1 MKTKSASLYGWS
13 VVLASWL
20 AVFSLFG
27 YRATFAI
34 LKDPMASSLG
44 WTTAQVTLGYSL
56 MMVFYAVAAYFSGL
70 ILDKWGSKPVYTIAA
85 ILGSLGFLLTAQV
98 DSHLA
103 YLFTF
108 GFVGGVATG
117 MLWVTSTVSVR
128 KWYVGKSFATMWG
141 IAFAGAPMAQFVL
154 AQVVKPTLSRA
165 QATLDLA
172 VGGLIPN
179 SAALA
184 PKELALAVAAKLQE
198 PATRSVPGVKDAL
211 GLLEDAWRTQMAIL
225 GVIVFA
231 ALAVAVIAAKN
242 APEHYGMKP
251 FGAIPA
257 AGGAVSDEQVWTIK
271 EAFSK
276 YAIWAAILMFLTSMM
291 AEFLIWTQVVS
302 YWTQD
307 VGFTLGKAINIYGII
322 GLIGI
327 FSMPIMGRVADKVVQ
342 SMGDEVKGRKAMLMV
357 GPTTGVVAC
366 LLLLATSRGDIF
378 AYVACFVFAVYWA
391 IVPGGVVGYV
401 GAIYGRK
408 TLGKIWGL
416 ATTIVMGIGPF
427 LGTYIGAQLK
437 DISGSYTY
445 SIYFA
450 LGAFVVSVLVAIALP
465 LKAEYPGSEGSA
477 PVIPRRHADA
487 QATEGVQEIRGRV
500 RPNRLACQAK

>member
-1 MKTKSASLYGWS
+1 MKTKNASVYGWS

-34 LKDPMASSLG
+34 LKGPMAISLG

-56 MMVFYAVAAYFSGL
+56 MMVLYAVAAYFSGL
-70 ILDKWGSKPVYTIAA
+70 ILDKWGSKPVYAIAA
-85 ILGSLGFLLTAQV
+85 VLGSLGFLLTARV

-128 KWYVGKSFATMWG
+128 KWYVGKSYATMWG
-141 IAFAGAPMAQFVL
+141 IAFSGAPMAQFVL
-154 AQVVKPTLSRA
+154 AQVVKPTLSKA
-165 QATLDLA
+165 QGALDLA

-198 PATRSVPGVKDAL
+198 PATLLVPGVKQAL
-211 GLLEDAWRTQMAIL
+211 ALLEQAWRTQMTIL
-225 GVIVFA
+225 GVIVFV
-231 ALAVAVIAAKN
+231 ALAIAVIVAKN
-242 APEHYGMKP
+242 APEHYDMEP

-257 AGGAVSDEQVWTIK
+257 SGGAVSVEQEWTIK

-302 YWTQD
+302 FWTQD
-307 VGFTLGKAINIYGII
+307 VGFDLGKAINIYGII

-327 FSMPIMGRVADKVVQ
+327 FSMPIMGKVADKVVA
-342 SMGDEVKGRKAMLMV
+342 SIGDEVKGRKRMLMV
-357 GPTTGVVAC
+357 GPATGAIAC
-366 LLLLATSRGDIF
+366 VLLLATPQSDIF
-378 AYVACFVFAVYWA
+378 AYVACLIFAVYWA

-416 ATTIVMGIGPF
+416 ATMIVMGIGPF
-427 LGTYIGAQLK
+427 LGTYIGASLK
-437 DISGSYTY
+437 DLSGSYTY

-450 LGAFVVSVLVAIALP
+450 LAAFIVSVFLAVGLP
-465 LKAEYPGSEGSA
+465 LKAEFKKSA
-477 PVIPRRHADA
+477 A
-487 QATEGVQEIRGRV
+487 ATSPKPEF
-500 RPNRLACQAK
+500 NKA